1 MTNAEIEAFIAVCE
15 QKSISKAAEKLFISQ
30 SSLSTKIK
38 TLEKEIGCP
47 LIIRAKG
54 QRTVSLTAYGQKFLE
69 LSVKYREIVSD
80 MLSLSGKHKSVT
92 LRVSSFNSLGTYI
105 FAPVYEKFMS
115 EMPDAILE
123 VQDMDTFPAYRSISE
138 GLTDMAFTVSEQKA
152 EKILSCPAFSES
164 MVFVCSKQSPFPDI
178 VDISML
184 DLKNEIFIDWCF
196 EFSDWHKDIFGER
209 AMPQIKLEIMSQLEF
224 FISKKNYWAIVP
236 SSVAHNLKQT
246 TDIKIC
252 HMSFDVPKRI
262 NFCVYIQDKT
272 KQPLIN
278 CFIKCLKEVLTN
290 MQNRG
295 IGIEIHM

>member
-15 QKSISKAAEKLFISQ
+15 QKSISKAAERLFISQ

-47 LIIRAKG
+47 LIMRAKG
-54 QRTVSLTAYGQKFLE
+54 QRSIALTDKGEKFLE
-69 LSVKYREIVSD
+69 LSVKYHEIVSE
-80 MLSLSGKHKSVT
+80 MLSLSGKTKAVK
-92 LRVSSFNSLGTYI
+92 LRVSSFNNLGTYI

-115 EMPDAILE
+115 EMPEAILE
-123 VQDMDTFPAYRSISE
+123 VQDMGTFSAYKSISE
-138 GLTDMAFTVSEQKA
+138 GLTDMAFTVREQKA
-152 EKILSCPAFSES
+152 EKIISYPVFSES
-164 MVFVCSKQSPFPDI
+164 MVFVCSKQSPFPDM

-184 DLKNEIFIDWCF
+184 DLKNEIFIDWCY
-196 EFSDWHKDIFGER
+196 EFDAWHKKIFGER

-252 HMSFDVPKRI
+252 HMSFEVPNRTS
-262 NFCVYIQDKT
+262 FCVYIQDRT
-272 KQPLIN
+272 KKPLIN
-278 CFIKCLKEVLTN
+278 CFLNCLKEVLTD
-290 MQNRG
+290 MQNNG
-295 IGIEIHM
+295 IGIEMYM